1 MTETFLQ
8 HIGAQDILNKP
19 EAAAFLRIKKRTLD
33 DWMRRGLIPYSKL
46 PTGTVRFRRSQ
57 LLEFLAK
64 FQSGQ

>member
-1 MTETFLQ
+1 MTEAFLQ